1 VLDITWFEEVLI
13 QQELKIEDNHDQNMA
28 QNAQKKLK
36 LILEVT

>member
-1 VLDITWFEEVLI
+1 VEVLI
-13 QQELKIEDNHDQNMA
+13 QLELKIEDNHDQNMA